1 MPIER
6 TQVPR
11 QGIHRPLKRLLDRL
25 SVDVQ
30 ALERRAIGVKSVIV
44 GFYDHRYSNI
54 HGAPSDSG
62 SGIAILFIRVHQCNH
77 GIRGSPARHPREVGQ
92 HTLAVGIGRGWE
104 LTLHRHPQSYEEE
117 ISAIP
122 SELLKEPS
130 EQLRHSNEMSDENGF
145 VPIPSLVILEREAS
159 RKDGEL
165 GRFTEQA
172 VGNEAMVI

>member
-1 MPIER
+1 MIHSPVIRKATKKKSARSLPSSSRSHRSNFDIR
-6 TQVPR
+6 TRCP
-11 QGIHRPLKRLLDRL
+11 K
-25 SVDVQ
+25 
-30 ALERRAIGVKSVIV
+30 
-44 GFYDHRYSNI
+44 
-54 HGAPSDSG
+54 
-62 SGIAILFIRVHQCNH
+62 
-77 GIRGSPARHPREVGQ
+77 
-92 HTLAVGIGRGWE
+92 
-104 LTLHRHPQSYEEE
+104 SYEEE

-145 VPIPSLVILEREAS
+145 VPIPSLVILKREAS